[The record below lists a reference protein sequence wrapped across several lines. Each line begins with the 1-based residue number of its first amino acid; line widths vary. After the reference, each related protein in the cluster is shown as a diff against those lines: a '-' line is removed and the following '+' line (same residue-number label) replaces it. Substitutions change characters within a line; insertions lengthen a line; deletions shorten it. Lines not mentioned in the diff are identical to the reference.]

1 MASEDE
7 LWEQMLKTEVSV
19 DSVLSRIHKDEEEL
33 NSLKKK
39 LIYQMT
45 HGNSEWSD
53 YMYSANTTDIRQ
65 LMINIILHLKKEKN
79 LEKLQ
84 KMIKSF
90 RISVIPV
97 ADKEEEDE
105 DEEEE
110 EKEKEEEDEK
120 EKEEEEEEEGFI
132 TKLKNY
138 SDYWSNIFNRMIGE
152 DFKRNYFLVLSI
164 INEPVFNGGKENVI
178 YEEDE
183 DDDEDDNFLYRTVI
197 YQKNKHTQYSET
209 CATNLSDKTRECWT
223 DYEVDDDSKEDFAHL
238 YEITLVRKFNLIQ
251 FLKLIEKIV
260 VIEESLDED
269 KQWISLQQKND
280 VITKPHPP
288 PHWIDDIVENDTE
301 IIRICSEIST
311 FLSNNA
317 RPDEITNF
325 FRARNSGS
333 AQFKL
338 PILGSGPDT
347 FIDPVKWYV
356 REIIK
361 PNGSSIVPNLK
372 TAIEAMEKS
381 LNVTLSDDNI
391 IKASNPKHVFA
402 SVQLRGVLYFQE
414 IYNVVLLREWSPH
427 GGTIDKN
434 IARQYV
440 SLVLQLH
447 RRIQAIMVENGF
459 QQGGKIK
466 RTIKRRKTKKAK
478 KSKKMIMYHKK

>member
-7 LWEQMLKTEVSV
+7 IWEQMLKTEVLV

-33 NSLKKK
+33 NSLKKS
-39 LIYQMT
+39 LIYQMR
-45 HGNSEWSD
+45 HGNSEWSEHMD
-53 YMYSANTTDIRQ
+53 SASTTDIRQ
-65 LMINIILHLKKEKN
+65 LMMNIILHLKKEKN

-90 RISVIPV
+90 KIHVIPV
-97 ADKEEEDE
+97 GSIIKL
-105 DEEEE
+105 
-110 EKEKEEEDEK
+110 EK
-120 EKEEEEEEEGFI
+120 
-132 TKLKNY
+132 Y
-138 SDYWSNIFNRMIGE
+138 SDFWGNIFQELIGE
-152 DFKRNYFLVLSI
+152 DFKRDYFLFFTI
-164 INEPVFNGGKENVI
+164 INNGMYDSKNAI
-178 YEEDE
+178 YVSDE
-183 DDDEDDNFLYRTVI
+183 YTEDNFFYRTVT
-197 YQKNKHTQYSET
+197 YQKNKRTKYSET
-209 CATNLSDKTRECWT
+209 CATNLSDKTQECWT

-238 YEITLVRKFNLIQ
+238 YEITQTKKEDLIQ

-260 VIEESLDED
+260 VIEESLDQD
-269 KQWISLQQKND
+269 KQWISLQQNND
-280 VITKPHPP
+280 VTTKPHPP
-288 PHWIDDIVENDTE
+288 PQWIDDIVANDTE
-301 IIRICSEIST
+301 IIRICGEIST

-317 RPDEITNF
+317 RPDEITEF

-372 TAIEAMEKS
+372 TAIEGMEKS

-391 IKASNPKHVFA
+391 IKASNLKHVYA

-414 IYNVVLLREWSPH
+414 IYNVVLLREWRPH
-427 GGTIDKN
+427 GGIIDKN

-466 RTIKRRKTKKAK
+466 RTNKRRKTKKAK
-478 KSKKMIMYHKK
+478 MRTYRKK